1 MNKLSLS
8 LSVLLGL
15 VVGFGACRREQAD
28 EPAGPA
34 AYRVELLQAAA
45 SAAAAFPLNP
55 HVKTRSR
62 LQQQV
67 VEACLEVGAIE
78 LAASTTDEIVNWR
91 RGLALAALAEKV
103 GLSGDRAGAE
113 ARIEAAL
120 AEAQKVLQDP
130 DQQEWRRDA
139 ILARVGETWLALGEM
154 ERAVGI
160 RAGLDPEQ
168 ARRLDAGF
176 ADRLDAEQARAQ
188 LEIVDRAIASENLAD
203 VHTALLACVRIFTAL
218 YAIEEL
224 REACVD
230 RIQNGYPKLP
240 VILRL
245 ELLTQLAEAALTHED
260 VETARRLALDVQR
273 RGDGV
278 QWAAEQHAPHLART
292 GRLLALCGEEQA
304 ARREIKAAEAAFDA
318 GHERI
323 FDIDRCD
330 ALLPVFDAWRTLG
343 DAETAEA
350 TLARAVQEASVN
362 PNARPRAEDLVATLI
377 LLARIGYEP
386 SAPVRQA
393 LIELREGL
401 VDPW

>member
-34 AYRVELLQAAA
+34 AYRVELLQTAA
-45 SAAAAFPLNP
+45 SAAAAFPLDP

-139 ILARVGETWLALGEM
+139 IL
-154 ERAVGI
+154 
-160 RAGLDPEQ
+160 
-168 ARRLDAGF
+168 
-176 ADRLDAEQARAQ
+176 
-188 LEIVDRAIASENLAD
+188 
-203 VHTALLACVRIFTAL
+203 
-218 YAIEEL
+218 
-224 REACVD
+224 
-230 RIQNGYPKLP
+230 
-240 VILRL
+240 
-245 ELLTQLAEAALTHED
+245 
-260 VETARRLALDVQR
+260 
-273 RGDGV
+273 
-278 QWAAEQHAPHLART
+278 
-292 GRLLALCGEEQA
+292 
-304 ARREIKAAEAAFDA
+304 
-318 GHERI
+318 
-323 FDIDRCD
+323 
-330 ALLPVFDAWRTLG
+330 
-343 DAETAEA
+343 
-350 TLARAVQEASVN
+350 
-362 PNARPRAEDLVATLI
+362 
-377 LLARIGYEP
+377 
-386 SAPVRQA
+386 
-393 LIELREGL
+393 
-401 VDPW
+401 